1 MNKIILQEHHNYLL
15 SIFIFF
21 LIITVSIIS
30 LISFIV
36 LLRRKLSTRSEGQSA
51 VFVHSGQQ
59 ICVFL
64 FGCFS
69 YSIYIH
75 FLLSHHINL
84 GPDLFHPGVW
94 ACCFADRKP

>member
-51 VFVHSGQQ
+51 VLSTVASRFVFF
-59 ICVFL
+59 FL
-64 FGCFS
+64 VV
-69 YSIYIH
+69 
-75 FLLSHHINL
+75 SHI
-84 GPDLFHPGVW
+84 LFI
-94 ACCFADRKP
+94 FIFY